1 MAEGAAQN
9 HLTLVADHDDRTGRF
24 ARADR
29 FLDCRRDGGER
40 LGQEGGGGRSRHH
53 DGRHGHKQKMKS
65 EAGHGTR
72 RHPMWNKIGFL
83 GKAKIFYRFQGFKAT
98 VPMPAVLISFLRDS
112 AVAVYW
118 LTGFHSIQP
127 WEPNFSQAL
136 I

>member
-1 MAEGAAQN
+1 MARGAI
-9 HLTLVADHDDRTGRF
+9 LCGTKSPF
-24 ARADR
+24 APLAK
-29 FLDCRRDGGER
+29 GGW
-40 LGQEGGGGRSRHH
+40 G
-53 DGRHGHKQKMKS
+53 DF
-65 EAGHGTR
+65 
-72 RHPMWNKIGFL
+72 KIGFL